1 MKLGKK
7 LMVVAMA
14 VATFGLVGC
23 NMNEDEFYMIDFDAP
38 AGTANINYTN
48 ASDYEYTRGWRTFN
62 TKHQDADCTIRFKKP
77 SSNES
82 NGNMGYIF
90 NMKKNA
96 DNSISFDTITVG
108 YKKGDASTFR
118 KGDGLYYY
126 ASRYENVGKD
136 YINGNLTN
144 FADIEGKVIDS
155 KNPEV
160 SEAKESSLDRNDSQH
175 WNKLGINPDN
185 DGYYNVFIDLNFE
198 SDNAEYEVTISNAKY
213 DSTKKVWKSSD
224 ESSQTI
230 NNITLREDKNNPQ
243 YPLGAYAMAI
253 KGQTVEGE
261 WIFSNFTKEP
271 IVLEEIEF

>member
-48 ASDYEYTRGWRTFN
+48 ASDNEFTRGWRTFN
-62 TKHQDADCTIRFKKP
+62 SKHQDADCTIRFKRP
-77 SSNES
+77 TSNES

-90 NMKKNA
+90 NMKKN
-96 DNSISFDTITVG
+96 DDKSISFDTITVG
-108 YKKGDASTFR
+108 YKKSDNITF
-118 KGDGLYYY
+118 KKDGLYYY
-126 ASRYENVGKD
+126 ASRFENVGKD
-136 YINGNLTN
+136 YINGNFSN
-144 FADIEGKVIDS
+144 FADINGKVKGENGSAVKETALDS
-155 KNPEV
+155 SNSNNWTE
-160 SEAKESSLDRNDSQH
+160 
-175 WNKLGINPDN
+175 LGINVDEE
-185 DGYYNVFIDLNFE
+185 GYYNVIIELE
-198 SDNAEYEVTISNAKY
+198 
-213 DSTKKVWKSSD
+213 WKSESNSFKVDISEAQLNDKRWEKKGFPKKSIDIIAVLDKGNNSD
-224 ESSQTI
+224 
-230 NNITLREDKNNPQ
+230 DPQ

>member
-48 ASDYEYTRGWRTFN
+48 LSDNQYTRGWRTFN
-62 TKHQDADCTIRFKKP
+62 SKHQGADCIIRFKKP
-77 SSNES
+77 SSGLS

-90 NMKKNA
+90 NMKKN
-96 DNSISFDTITVG
+96 DDKSISFDTITVG
-108 YKKGDASTFR
+108 YKKSDNNTF
-118 KGDGLYYY
+118 KEDGLYYY

-136 YINGNLTN
+136 YINGNLSN
-144 FADIEGKVIDS
+144 FADINGKVKGEKDS
-155 KNPEV
+155 AV
-160 SEAKESSLDRNDSQH
+160 KETALDKEQSNEWS
-175 WNKLGINPDN
+175 KLDISVDKE
-185 DGYYNVFIDLNFE
+185 GYYNVIIELE
-198 SDNAEYEVTISNAKY
+198 
-213 DSTKKVWKSSD
+213 WKSDSETFEVDISEAQLKDKSWEKNGKPKKTIDKINVLDEGNNSD
-224 ESSQTI
+224 
-230 NNITLREDKNNPQ
+230 DPQ

-253 KGQTVEGE
+253 KGQTVEGD
-261 WIFSNFTKEP
+261 WIFTNFTKEP

>member
-23 NMNEDEFYMIDFDAP
+23 NMNEDEFYMIDLDAP
-38 AGTANINYTN
+38 TGTANINYTN
-48 ASDYEYTRGWRTFN
+48 ASDNEYTRGWRTFN
-62 TKHQDADCTIRFKKP
+62 SKHQDADCTIRFKKP

-108 YKKGDASTFR
+108 YKKKENGKFDA
-118 KGDGLYYY
+118 GDGLYYY

-136 YINGNLTN
+136 YINGNLSN
-144 FADIEGKVIDS
+144 FADVDGVPISKETNSKATEKALDNGKS
-155 KNPEV
+155 NE
-160 SEAKESSLDRNDSQH
+160 
-175 WNKLGINPDN
+175 WTKLGITEDSE
-185 DGYYNVFIDLNFE
+185 GYYNVFIDLE
-198 SDNAEYEVTISNAKY
+198 WKSDNKSFKVDISEAQLKDKSWEKKGEPKKTIDNIMVL
-213 DSTKKVWKSSD
+213 DEGNNSD
-224 ESSQTI
+224 
-230 NNITLREDKNNPQ
+230 DPQ

-253 KGQTVEGE
+253 KGQTVEGD
-261 WIFSNFTKEP
+261 WIFTNFTKEP

>member
-14 VATFGLVGC
+14 VATFSMVGC

-48 ASDYEYTRGWRTFN
+48 LSDNQYTRGWRTFN
-62 TKHQDADCTIRFKKP
+62 SKHQDADCIIRFKRP
-77 SSNES
+77 SSGLS

-90 NMKKNA
+90 NMKKN
-96 DNSISFDTITVG
+96 DDKSISFDTVTVG
-108 YKKGDASTFR
+108 YKKGDASTFS

-144 FADIEGKVIDS
+144 FADINGKV
-155 KNPEV
+155 
-160 SEAKESSLDRNDSQH
+160 KEENGSAVKETALDGSNFNN
-175 WNKLGINPDN
+175 WTKLDINV
-185 DGYYNVFIDLNFE
+185 DGEDYYNVIIELE
-198 SDNAEYEVTISNAKY
+198 
-213 DSTKKVWKSSD
+213 WKSESKSFKVDISEAQLNDKRLEKKRGPIISIDNIEVLDAGNNSD
-224 ESSQTI
+224 
-230 NNITLREDKNNPQ
+230 DPQ

>member
-48 ASDYEYTRGWRTFN
+48 LSDNQYTRGWRTFN
-62 TKHQDADCTIRFKKP
+62 SKHQDADCTIRFKKP

-90 NMKKNA
+90 NMKKN
-96 DNSISFDTITVG
+96 DDKSISFDTVTIG
-108 YKKGDASTFR
+108 YKKKDDKTF
-118 KGDGLYYY
+118 KEDGLYYY

-136 YINGNLTN
+136 YINGNLSN
-144 FADIEGKVIDS
+144 FADINGKVKGENGSAVNEKALDS
-155 KNPEV
+155 SNSNNWTKLKIN
-160 SEAKESSLDRNDSQH
+160 LD
-175 WNKLGINPDN
+175 GE
-185 DGYYNVFIDLNFE
+185 GYYNVIIELE
-198 SDNAEYEVTISNAKY
+198 
-213 DSTKKVWKSSD
+213 WKSDYKSFKVDISEAQLKDKSWEKKGDPIKTIDNIMVLDEGNNSD
-224 ESSQTI
+224 
-230 NNITLREDKNNPQ
+230 DPQ

-253 KGQTVEGE
+253 KGQTVEGD
-261 WIFSNFTKEP
+261 WIFTNFTKEP
-271 IVLEEIEF
+271 IVLEEIDF

>member
-48 ASDYEYTRGWRTFN
+48 LSDNQYTRGWRTFN
-62 TKHQDADCTIRFKKP
+62 SKHQDADCTIRFKKP
-77 SSNES
+77 TSNES

-90 NMKKNA
+90 NMKKN
-96 DNSISFDTITVG
+96 DDKSISFDTITVG
-108 YKKGDASTFR
+108 YKKSDNNTFQE
-118 KGDGLYYY
+118 DGLYYY

-136 YINGNLTN
+136 YINGNLSN
-144 FADIEGKVIDS
+144 FADINGKVKDENGSAVTETALDS
-155 KNPEV
+155 NNSDEWTK
-160 SEAKESSLDRNDSQH
+160 LD
-175 WNKLGINPDN
+175 INVDGE
-185 DGYYNVFIDLNFE
+185 GYYNVIIELE
-198 SDNAEYEVTISNAKY
+198 
-213 DSTKKVWKSSD
+213 WKSASKSFKVD
-224 ESSQTI
+224 ISEAQLKDKSWEKKGKPKKTI
-230 NNITLREDKNNPQ
+230 NDINVLDEGNNSDDPQ

-253 KGQTVEGE
+253 KGQTVEGD
-261 WIFSNFTKEP
+261 WIFTNFTKEP

>member
-23 NMNEDEFYMIDFDAP
+23 NMNEDEFNMIDFDAP

-48 ASDYEYTRGWRTFN
+48 LSDNQYTRGWRTFN
-62 TKHQDADCTIRFKKP
+62 SKHQDADCTIRFKKP

-90 NMKKNA
+90 NMKKND

-108 YKKGDASTFR
+108 YKKANGNTFT
-118 KGDGLYYY
+118 KDGLYYY

-136 YINGNLTN
+136 YINGNFSN
-144 FADIEGKVIDS
+144 FADINGKVYGENGSAVKETALDNNNSNNWSILNID
-155 KNPEV
+155 V
-160 SEAKESSLDRNDSQH
+160 DSE
-175 WNKLGINPDN
+175 
-185 DGYYNVFIDLNFE
+185 GYYNVFIDLKWNSVSTEFTV
-198 SDNAEYEVTISNAKY
+198 DISEAKY
-213 DSTKKVWKSSD
+213 EDTSWVKGDTVIKQISYIVVLDKENNKSD
-224 ESSQTI
+224 
-230 NNITLREDKNNPQ
+230 DPQ

-253 KGQTVEGE
+253 KGQTVEGD
-261 WIFSNFTKEP
+261 WIFTNFTKEP

>member
-48 ASDYEYTRGWRTFN
+48 LSDNQYTRGWRTFN
-62 TKHQDADCTIRFKKP
+62 SKHQDADCTIRFKKP

-90 NMKKNA
+90 NMKKNN
-96 DNSISFDTITVG
+96 DKSISFDTVTIG
-108 YKKGDASTFR
+108 YKKSDNKTF
-118 KGDGLYYY
+118 KEDGLYYY

-136 YINGNLTN
+136 YINGNLSN
-144 FADIEGKVIDS
+144 FADINGKVKGENGS
-155 KNPEV
+155 AVTET
-160 SEAKESSLDRNDSQH
+160 ALDGSNSDK
-175 WNKLGINPDN
+175 WTKLEINVDGE
-185 DGYYNVFIDLNFE
+185 GYYNVIIELDWNNDSSSFKVFISEAQLKDKSWGKKGEPKKTIDNIIVLDEGNN
-198 SDNAEYEVTISNAKY
+198 SD
-213 DSTKKVWKSSD
+213 D
-224 ESSQTI
+224 
-230 NNITLREDKNNPQ
+230 PQ
-243 YPLGAYAMAI
+243 YSLGAYAMAI
-253 KGQTVEGE
+253 KGQTVEGD
-261 WIFSNFTKEP
+261 WIFTNFTKEP

>member
-23 NMNEDEFYMIDFDAP
+23 NMNEDEFNMIDFDAP

-48 ASDYEYTRGWRTFN
+48 LSDNQYTRGWRTFN
-62 TKHQDADCTIRFKKP
+62 SKHQDADCTIRFKKP
-77 SSNES
+77 TSNES

-90 NMKKNA
+90 NMKKN
-96 DNSISFDTITVG
+96 DDKSISFDTVTIG
-108 YKKGDASTFR
+108 YKKQDGITF

-136 YINGNLTN
+136 YINGNLSN
-144 FADIEGKVIDS
+144 FADINGKVKGEDGSAVKETALDGSNSDKWTKLEIDVDG
-155 KNPEV
+155 E
-160 SEAKESSLDRNDSQH
+160 
-175 WNKLGINPDN
+175 
-185 DGYYNVFIDLNFE
+185 GYYNVIIELEWNTELTNFKVDISEAQLNDKSWEKKGEPKRTIDNIKVLDEGNN
-198 SDNAEYEVTISNAKY
+198 SD
-213 DSTKKVWKSSD
+213 D
-224 ESSQTI
+224 
-230 NNITLREDKNNPQ
+230 LQ

-253 KGQTVEGE
+253 KGQTVEGD
-261 WIFSNFTKEP
+261 WIFTNFTKEP

>member
-23 NMNEDEFYMIDFDAP
+23 NMNEDEFNMIDFDAP

-48 ASDYEYTRGWRTFN
+48 LSDNQFTRGWRTFN
-62 TKHQDADCTIRFKKP
+62 SKHQVADCTIRFKKP

-90 NMKKNA
+90 NMKKND

-108 YKKGDASTFR
+108 YKKSDGETF
-118 KGDGLYYY
+118 KDDGLYYY

-136 YINGNLTN
+136 YINGNFSN
-144 FADIEGKVIDS
+144 FADINGKVKGENGSVVNETALDS
-155 KNPEV
+155 NNSDEW
-160 SEAKESSLDRNDSQH
+160 S
-175 WNKLGINPDN
+175 KLEITVDTE
-185 DGYYNVFIDLNFE
+185 GYYNVFIDLKWNETDKKFTV
-198 SDNAEYEVTISNAKY
+198 DIAKAKYEDTSWVKGDSFNKTISNIEVL
-213 DSTKKVWKSSD
+213 DNENNKSD
-224 ESSQTI
+224 
-230 NNITLREDKNNPQ
+230 DPQ

>member
-23 NMNEDEFYMIDFDAP
+23 NMNEDEFNMIDFDAP

-48 ASDYEYTRGWRTFN
+48 LSDNQYTRGWRTFN
-62 TKHQDADCTIRFKKP
+62 SKHQDADCTIRFKKP

-90 NMKKNA
+90 NMKKND

-108 YKKGDASTFR
+108 YKKSDNMTFNE
-118 KGDGLYYY
+118 DGLYYY

-136 YINGNLTN
+136 YINGNLSN
-144 FADIEGKVIDS
+144 FADINGKVKGENGSLVTESALDAKVSDKWS
-155 KNPEV
+155 K
-160 SEAKESSLDRNDSQH
+160 LD
-175 WNKLGINPDN
+175 INV
-185 DGYYNVFIDLNFE
+185 DGEEYYNVIIELE
-198 SDNAEYEVTISNAKY
+198 
-213 DSTKKVWKSSD
+213 WKSDSKSFKVDISEAQLKDKSWEKNGEPKKTIDNIMVLDEGNNSD
-224 ESSQTI
+224 
-230 NNITLREDKNNPQ
+230 DPQ

-253 KGQTVEGE
+253 KGQTVEGD
-261 WIFSNFTKEP
+261 WIFTNFTKEP

>member
-14 VATFGLVGC
+14 AATFSMVGC
-23 NMNEDEFYMIDFDAP
+23 NMNEDEFNMIDFDAP

-48 ASDYEYTRGWRTFN
+48 LSDNQYTRGWRTFN
-62 TKHQDADCTIRFKKP
+62 SKHQDADCTIRFKKP

-90 NMKKNA
+90 NMKKND

-108 YKKGDASTFR
+108 YKKSGGNTFTE
-118 KGDGLYYY
+118 DGLYYY

-136 YINGNLTN
+136 YINGNLSN
-144 FADIEGKVIDS
+144 FADINGKVKGENGSAVTETALDGSNSDEWTKLNINEDS
-155 KNPEV
+155 E
-160 SEAKESSLDRNDSQH
+160 
-175 WNKLGINPDN
+175 
-185 DGYYNVFIDLNFE
+185 GYYNVIIELDWSSESKNFKVFISEAQLNGKIWVKKGE
-198 SDNAEYEVTISNAKY
+198 PKKTIDNIKVLDEGNNSE
-213 DSTKKVWKSSD
+213 DS
-224 ESSQTI
+224 
-230 NNITLREDKNNPQ
+230 Q

>member
-14 VATFGLVGC
+14 VVTFGLVGC
-23 NMNEDEFYMIDFDAP
+23 NMNEDEFNMIDFDAP

-48 ASDYEYTRGWRTFN
+48 LSDNQYTRGWRTFN
-62 TKHQDADCTIRFKKP
+62 SKHQDADCTIRFKKP

-90 NMKKNA
+90 NMKKND

-108 YKKGDASTFR
+108 YKKANGNTFT
-118 KGDGLYYY
+118 KDGLYYY

-136 YINGNLTN
+136 YINGNFSN
-144 FADIEGKVIDS
+144 FADINGKVYGENGSAVKETALDNNNSNNWSILNID
-155 KNPEV
+155 V
-160 SEAKESSLDRNDSQH
+160 DSE
-175 WNKLGINPDN
+175 
-185 DGYYNVFIDLNFE
+185 GYYNVFIDLKWNSVSTEFTV
-198 SDNAEYEVTISNAKY
+198 DISEAKY
-213 DSTKKVWKSSD
+213 EDTSWVKGDTVIKQISYIVVLDKENNKSD
-224 ESSQTI
+224 
-230 NNITLREDKNNPQ
+230 DPQ

-253 KGQTVEGE
+253 KGQTVEGD
-261 WIFSNFTKEP
+261 WIFTNFTKEP

>member
-14 VATFGLVGC
+14 VATIGLVGC

-48 ASDYEYTRGWRTFN
+48 LSDNQYTRGWRTFN
-62 TKHQDADCTIRFKKP
+62 SKHQDADCTIRFKKP

-90 NMKKNA
+90 NMKKN
-96 DNSISFDTITVG
+96 DDKSISFDVITVG
-108 YKKGDASTFR
+108 YKKKDNKNFTQ
-118 KGDGLYYY
+118 DGFYYY

-136 YINGNLTN
+136 YINGNLNN
-144 FADIEGKVIDS
+144 FADINGKVKGEKDS
-155 KNPEV
+155 V
-160 SEAKESSLDRNDSQH
+160 VKETALD
-175 WNKLGINPDN
+175 GINSDKWTKLEI
-185 DGYYNVFIDLNFE
+185 DVDGEGYYNVIIELEWNTETNKFKVDISEAQLKDKSWEKKGRPKKTIENIEVLDEGNN
-198 SDNAEYEVTISNAKY
+198 SD
-213 DSTKKVWKSSD
+213 D
-224 ESSQTI
+224 
-230 NNITLREDKNNPQ
+230 PQ

-253 KGQTVEGE
+253 KGQTVEGD
-261 WIFSNFTKEP
+261 WIFTNFTKEP

>member
-23 NMNEDEFYMIDFDAP
+23 NMNEDEFYMIDLDAP

-48 ASDYEYTRGWRTFN
+48 ASDNEYTRGWRTFN

-77 SSNES
+77 TSGLS

-90 NMKKNA
+90 NMKKNG
-96 DNSISFDTITVG
+96 DKSISFDTITVG
-108 YKKGDASTFR
+108 YKKKENGKFNA
-118 KGDGLYYY
+118 GDGLYYY

-136 YINGNLTN
+136 YINGNLSN

-155 KNPEV
+155 YNPDA
-160 SEAKESSLDRNDSQH
+160 SKAKEYSLDGNDSQH
-175 WNKLGINPDN
+175 WTKLNISPDP
-185 DGYYNVFIDLNFE
+185 DGYYNVFIDLDWE
-198 SDNAEYEVTISNAKY
+198 SAEGKYKVTISKANY
-213 DSTKKVWKSSD
+213 DSTQKVW
-224 ESSQTI
+224 ESVEKLNTI
-230 NNITLREDKNNPQ
+230 NNITLREEKNNPQ
-243 YPLGAYAMAI
+243 YSLGAYAMAM
-253 KGQTVEGE
+253 KGQTVEGD

-271 IVLEEIEF
+271 IVLEEIDF